1 MKFYQL
7 INPLYWLEFFTL
19 YGGGKGGGP
28 PAPNEGMIRQAETA
42 EKIAGM
48 QMDLAR
54 EFIDYAKKTADELN
68 PVYKKIYEE
77 QFKLQQILGKDAAE
91 QSDYYRTIVRPFE
104 QKLIADAEKGVEPGE
119 IEKQAQKAKVD
130 VEAAFANVQGQQQRQ
145 MARRGIDMGSGAFQ
159 ALNQQ
164 LMTQKALAQAGGMNQ
179 ARDIAEDKA
188 YARKQNIVAMTR
200 GITPTASTSGQ
211 ASSAIGGQ
219 AAGTRGLGANFM
231 SGAYGQGAN
240 MFGGASRSTGVAGNI
255 YGQEYQGRMQAYQA
269 QQQAQAGLGQGIGTL
284 IGMGLSGGTGGF
296 ATSPFGTLLGVGKD
310 GGEVQGVTI
319 DNKTTSNQKGMGGNI
334 FGQGGGRDD
343 MVDAVHAESGTP
355 IKLSNG
361 EYIIR
366 TSSTNKYGLAAMDA
380 INKGE
385 VSEKGL
391 KKLVAQS
398 KTKLSKNKVA

>member
-1 MKFYQL
+1 MKIYQL
-7 INPLYWLEFFTL
+7 INPLFWMEFFTL
-19 YGGGKGGGP
+19 YGGKGGGP

-145 MARRGIDMGSGAFQ
+145 MARRGINMDSGAFQ
-159 ALNQQ
+159 ALNTQ

-179 ARDIAEDKA
+179 ARDMAEDKA

-231 SGAYGQGAN
+231 SGAYGQGSN

-255 YGQEYQGRMQAYQA
+255 YGQEYQGRLQAYNA
-269 QQQAQAGLGQGIGTL
+269 EQQAQAGLGQGLGTL
-284 IGMGLSGGTGGF
+284 IGMGMTGGTGGF
-296 ATSPFGTLLGVGKD
+296 ATSLFGKMAGVKKD
-310 GGEVQGVTI
+310 GGEIQGVTI
-319 DNKTTSNQKGMGGNI
+319 DNQTNNNQRGMGGNI

-343 MVDAVHAESGTP
+343 MVDAVHAESETP

-366 TSSTNKYGLAAMDA
+366 TSSTEKYGLDVMDA
-380 INKGE
+380 INKGK

-398 KTKLSKNKVA
+398 KTKRSKNKRA